1 MSTLLEEYAEQAR
14 AAVAAIKQLPDLSGP
29 TAEGKC
35 PKCSGAVYDNRA
47 KPGNWP
53 LWKCRNRACDWRVYL
68 RHPKA
73 STGDKLEQRPG
84 RPRGYR

>member
-1 MSTLLEEYAEQAR
+1 MSTLLEEYAKQTR
-14 AAVAAIKQLPDLSGP
+14 AEAGAIKQLPDLSGP

-35 PKCSGAVYDNRA
+35 PKCGGAVYDNRA

-53 LWKCRNRACDWRVYL
+53 KFKCRKCDWRVYW
-68 RHPKA
+68 RNPHA

-84 RPRGYR
+84 RPHGYR